1 MSNIDSSI
9 KDSANEVA
17 VLNVLMYMDI
27 EDVKV
32 ENKDPVEEIV
42 NRLGE
47 IYDSPGGYERYLS
60 LHSDGSKSDYEDRQR
75 QYQILKNACERNPHL
90 ANMVMNDHTMFIP
103 ETSYDEHGL
112 EACTFSD
119 QNGNVIVAY
128 RGTGKGEWMD
138 NAVGVGGMVTDS
150 PQQEEAAL
158 YFTYVALKNG
168 FKKDMNIIVTGHS
181 KGGNKAQYVTINS
194 KYNDLIDKC
203 FSFDGQ
209 GMSPEAIEAF
219 INRHGKDAY
228 IAAINKMYGF
238 YEENDYVN
246 PLAIPVIPKERRYY
260 FKSNIIN
267 GIGDAVKFHYPD
279 AYLNVDGSFTE
290 LGERGALSMLI
301 ERYSY
306 DLVELPPE
314 LRIYAASGLMALMQ
328 KGTNPVNGEKV
339 FSKGNILALALIDI
353 PVLVDDLIHTPEGMM
368 VMHQLAGLLGK
379 DIYKA
384 LDKVGEE
391 YGIPGVI
398 VATILMVLIIAC
410 AIIIIAPL
418 VLVLGFVGDFVKTL
432 IKLQSILVNL
442 HEVAKELCGII
453 INAINNFVNGLKQW
467 VKENLNPGYKYA
479 MANPVIKVDTY
490 KLRSYADRLEQV
502 NRRIS
507 NIDSELDSLYT
518 KVGLKN
524 LKDLIQAD
532 FFTDYSYR
540 IDQCRR
546 YLIATAED
554 FEQIESQIQNQINFA

>member
-1 MSNIDSSI
+1 
-9 KDSANEVA
+9 
-17 VLNVLMYMDI
+17 
-27 EDVKV
+27 
-32 ENKDPVEEIV
+32 
-42 NRLGE
+42 
-47 IYDSPGGYERYLS
+47 
-60 LHSDGSKSDYEDRQR
+60 
-75 QYQILKNACERNPHL
+75 
-90 ANMVMNDHTMFIP
+90 
-103 ETSYDEHGL
+103 
-112 EACTFSD
+112 
-119 QNGNVIVAY
+119 
-128 RGTGKGEWMD
+128 
-138 NAVGVGGMVTDS
+138 
-150 PQQEEAAL
+150 
-158 YFTYVALKNG
+158 
-168 FKKDMNIIVTGHS
+168 
-181 KGGNKAQYVTINS
+181 
-194 KYNDLIDKC
+194 
-203 FSFDGQ
+203 
-209 GMSPEAIEAF
+209 
-219 INRHGKDAY
+219 
-228 IAAINKMYGF
+228 
-238 YEENDYVN
+238 
-246 PLAIPVIPKERRYY
+246 
-260 FKSNIIN
+260 
-267 GIGDAVKFHYPD
+267 
-279 AYLNVDGSFTE
+279 
-290 LGERGALSMLI
+290 
-301 ERYSY
+301 
-306 DLVELPPE
+306 
-314 LRIYAASGLMALMQ
+314 
-328 KGTNPVNGEKV
+328 
-339 FSKGNILALALIDI
+339 
-353 PVLVDDLIHTPEGMM
+353 
-368 VMHQLAGLLGK
+368 MHQLAGLLGK